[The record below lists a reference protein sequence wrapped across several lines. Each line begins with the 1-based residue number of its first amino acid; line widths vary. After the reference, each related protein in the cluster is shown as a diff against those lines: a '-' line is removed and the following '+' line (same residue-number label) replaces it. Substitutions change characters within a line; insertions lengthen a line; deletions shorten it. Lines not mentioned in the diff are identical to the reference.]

1 MQNLTTDTDQSC
13 PIVPLLDLMSAKW
26 TVQILREL
34 ALGPVRTR
42 RFLRVIPGLS
52 MKTLQERIKALQ
64 SAGMISRKVY
74 DEKLPHVEH
83 TITER
88 GRRLFVIMSE
98 IKEMA
103 AETSAVSCKCPLQGC
118 SEADTDCPER
128 RVPPPLRTRLDR
140 SSEAATNHP

>member
-1 MQNLTTDTDQSC
+1 MQNPSTDTDQSC

-52 MKTLQERIKALQ
+52 MKTLQERIKALH

-88 GRRLFVIMSE
+88 GRRLFFVMSE
-98 IKEMA
+98 IREIA
-103 AETSAVSCKCPLQGC
+103 AEMDTVSCKCPMQGC
-118 SEADTDCPER
+118 SEADTVCPDR
-128 RVPPPLRTRLDR
+128 SVPATLQTHLDR
-140 SSEAATNHP
+140 SN

>member
-98 IKEMA
+98 LQM
-103 AETSAVSCKCPLQGC
+103 PL
-118 SEADTDCPER
+118 
-128 RVPPPLRTRLDR
+128 TRM
-140 SSEAATNHP
+140 